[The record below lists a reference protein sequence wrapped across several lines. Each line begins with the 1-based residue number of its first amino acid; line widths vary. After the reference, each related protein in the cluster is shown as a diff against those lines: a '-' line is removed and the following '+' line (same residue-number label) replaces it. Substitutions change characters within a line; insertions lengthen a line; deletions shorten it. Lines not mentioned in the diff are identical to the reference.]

1 MMIEQA
7 CSVSKSQGSTGL
19 TKPRYDRSR
28 LTPGIVHFGVGN
40 FHRAHQAVYLDLLF
54 DMGLDHDWA
63 IIGAGL
69 RPQDAAMRAQL
80 RDQDWQTT
88 VVDLHPDGLTAR
100 TCGAMIDFAAVYADT
115 LVARLQR
122 PDIRIVSLTITEGGY
137 YRDAKTGGFQIDHP
151 EIVHDCRFPDS
162 PSTVFGVIVS
172 ALAARRKAGLEP
184 FTMLSCD
191 NLPGNG
197 DAARSAVVGL
207 AEAISP
213 DLARW
218 IEERGAFPNSMVDC
232 ITPVTTDL
240 ERALVRDRFGID
252 DASPVTCEPF
262 REWVLEDRF
271 CAGRPSLE
279 RVGVKFVEDVA
290 PYELMKLRILNG
302 GHAALA
308 YPAALMGIDLVH
320 EAMADPL
327 LRSYL
332 EKLEQEEIIPAVPS
346 VDGVDFADYFSQVRQ
361 RFANVAVADT
371 ISRLCLDGSNRQPKF
386 ILPTI
391 AERLEANLPIAGL
404 ALEVA
409 LWCRYCRGVDD
420 AGNAILVVDERAD
433 QLRALAH
440 RAHLQPDEFLDM
452 GCVFGDLGQ
461 NKVFRREFSSA
472 LTRLDTGG
480 VRQTLAEYVRS

>member
-7 CSVSKSQGSTGL
+7 RSVTKPEGSSGL
-19 TKPRYDRSR
+19 TKPQYDRNR
-28 LTPGIVHFGVGN
+28 LTPGIMHFGVGN
-40 FHRAHQAVYLDLLF
+40 FHRAHQAVYLDRLF
-54 DMGLDHDWA
+54 NKGLDHDWA

-69 RPQDAAMRAQL
+69 RPQDAVMRSRL
-80 RDQDWQTT
+80 SGQDWQTT

-100 TCGAMIDFAAVYADT
+100 TCGSMIDFAPVQADA
-115 LVARLQR
+115 LVARLR
-122 PDIRIVSLTITEGGY
+122 LPDIRIVSLTITEGGY

-151 EIVHDCRFPDS
+151 EIVHDCRHRDS
-162 PSTVFGVIVS
+162 PSTVFGIIVS
-172 ALAARRKAGLEP
+172 ALASRREAGLAP
-184 FTMLSCD
+184 FTVLSCD

-207 AEAISP
+207 AEAISS

-218 IEERGAFPNSMVDC
+218 IEENGAFPNSMVDC

-240 ERALVRDRFGID
+240 ERALVQERFGIE

-271 CAGRPSLE
+271 CAGRPALE
-279 RVGVKFVEDVA
+279 RVGVKFVDDVA

-308 YPAALMGIDLVH
+308 YPAALMGIGLVH
-320 EAMADPL
+320 EAMAEPL

-332 EKLEQEEIIPAVPS
+332 EKLEQEEIIPAVPG
-346 VDGVDFADYFSQVRQ
+346 VAGVDFADYFDQVRD
-361 RFANVAVADT
+361 RFSNVAVADT
-371 ISRLCLDGSNRQPKF
+371 IPRLCLDGSNRQPKF
-386 ILPTI
+386 ILPVV
-391 AERLEANLPIAGL
+391 AERLQTARPIAGL

-409 LWCRYCRGVDD
+409 LWCRYCRGVDE
-420 AGNAILVVDERAD
+420 AGKTIDIEDERAD
-433 QLRALAH
+433 LLRAAAH
-440 RAHLQPDEFLDM
+440 RACLRPAEFLDLD
-452 GCVFGDLGQ
+452 CVFGDLGQ
-461 NKVFRREFSSA
+461 SSVFRRDFSSA

-480 VRQTLAEYVRS
+480 VRQTLADYVRS